1 MAWYWIKGV
10 PETELRA
17 TVPFR
22 CGVVIGTGMMGP
34 GIALTLARAQA
45 RFLASSGLAEAR
57 RG

>member
-1 MAWYWIKGV
+1 M